1 MLKKITSLALISFFM
16 LYGITAMAQEVAV
29 LTPSEFPDKAETY
42 MGQKVQIEGLVVHVC
57 KHGGKKMF
65 LVGDDPEIRV
75 KIDASDDVTV
85 FSQELEGST
94 VMVQGTV
101 QPMDEDPLP
110 ESERANEDADH
121 TNYYHKK
128 QYSISCS
135 AVKVMD

>member
-1 MLKKITSLALISFFM
+1 MIKKITAFALISFFI
-16 LYGITAMAQEVAV
+16 LAGNPVFSQEVTA

-42 MGQKVQIEGLVVHVC
+42 MGQKVQVEGLVVHVC

-75 KIDASDDVTV
+75 KVDASDEVSV
-85 FSQELEGST
+85 FSMDLEGST
-94 VMVQGTV
+94 VVVQGIV
-101 QPMDEDPLP
+101 QPLEEEAVP
-110 ESERANEDADH
+110 EEEKHDQDADH

-135 AVKVMD
+135 AVKVVE